1 VQTSTAQDPHD
12 TQECTISPTQRY
24 AKKQAKARQRRRLK
38 AQERLERDRRQA
50 QHAAQVLEQALH
62 DLGLPE
68 DLVVEIEAR
77 LRSQQ
82 KLLGK
87 ICGVMFPSLFGC
99 RTNTELCRVR
109 GWDKNLPSRLLGAL
123 PKRSWLKRLRHLG
136 VEVLEPLWRH
146 AASKSE
152 ATRSRW
158 QWTWVGD
165 DSVFKKYGEQL
176 GLVGTWWSGQEHRV
190 LSGIDG
196 VLLVVV
202 IGDGKLVVPVD
213 FAIRRPDPTGP
224 GAPCRDKLHWVQVML
239 DGRIAALRRRGV
251 HLPPPIVV
259 ADSWFSDSK
268 LMRHVATTHQGT
280 FLVEGKSTY
289 VFKLPDGRQVK
300 GHDLQQDRDWPWR
313 YSEQVPGV
321 RYARLR
327 ATSPTYGAV
336 TLIVVDELKE
346 EQFYVMCLA
355 TAISG
360 PRLIRAWKRRHWI
373 EYCFRTLKHLLA
385 TGACQVHSED
395 AYYGH
400 LVLRLMG
407 CLVLFYASRVICKG
421 RLTMEEIIFSLKHYW
436 RFIDSEALELHALSW
451 GVDEKA
457 A

>member
-1 VQTSTAQDPHD
+1 MCSTTRDVKRH
-12 TQECTISPTQRY
+12 
-24 AKKQAKARQRRRLK
+24 AKARQRRRRT
-38 AQERLERDRRQA
+38 AQERLAHDRRQA
-50 QHAAQVLEQALH
+50 QHVAKVVEQALH
-62 DLGLPE
+62 DLGLP
-68 DLVVEIEAR
+68 DNLVAEIEGR

-82 KLLGK
+82 KLLSK
-87 ICGVMFPSLFGC
+87 ICGMMFPPLFGC

-109 GWDKNLPSRLLGAL
+109 GWDKNLPARLLGAL
-123 PKRSWLKRLRHLG
+123 PKRSWLKRLRRLG
-136 VEVLEPLWRH
+136 MDVLVPLWH
-146 AASKSE
+146 ASANKSA

-202 IGDGKLVVPVD
+202 IGEGKLVVPVD

-224 GAPCRDKLHWVQVML
+224 GAPCRDKLHWLQVML
-239 DGRIAALRRRGV
+239 NGRMAAFRRRGV
-251 HLPPPIVV
+251 ALPPPMVV

-268 LMRHVATTHQGT
+268 LMRHVATTHEGT

-289 VFKLPDGRQVK
+289 TFALPDGRQVK
-300 GHDLQQDRDWPWR
+300 GSDLRQPSDWPWR
-313 YSEQVPGV
+313 ESPQVLGV
-321 RYARLR
+321 RYVRLR

-336 TLIVVDELKE
+336 TIVMVHEPGVEL
-346 EQFYVMCLA
+346 YCLLCLE
-355 TAISG
+355 TDISG

-373 EYCFRTLKHLLA
+373 EHCFRTLKHLLA
-385 TGACQVHSED
+385 TGACQMQSED

-407 CLVLFYASRVICKG
+407 CLVLFYTSRVICKG
-421 RLTMEEIIFSLKHYW
+421 QLSMEEIIFSLKHYW
-436 RFIDSEALELHALSW
+436 RFVDCEALELKALSQ
-451 GVDEKA
+451 GGDEKA

>member
-1 VQTSTAQDPHD
+1 M
-12 TQECTISPTQRY
+12 QEHPMSRTRQYHKR
-24 AKKQAKARQRRRLK
+24 QAKAIQRRRRT
-38 AQERLERDRRQA
+38 AAERLQRDRRQA
-50 QHAAQVLEQALH
+50 QQAAEALRQALD

-68 DLVVEIEAR
+68 DLVAEIEGR
-77 LRSQQ
+77 LHSQHT
-82 KLLGK
+82 LLGK
-87 ICGVMFPSLFGC
+87 IVGVMCPPLYGC

-123 PKRSWLKRLRHLG
+123 PKRSWSKRLRRLG
-136 VEVLEPLWRH
+136 LEVLVPLWRY
-146 AASKSE
+146 AASTSA

-158 QWTWVGD
+158 QWTWLGD
-165 DSVFKKYGEQL
+165 DSVFKKYSEQL

-213 FAIRRPDPTGP
+213 FAIRRPGPTGP
-224 GAPCRDKLHWVQVML
+224 GGPCRNKLHWLQVML
-239 DGRIAALRRRGV
+239 DGRMAAFRRRGV
-251 HLPPPIVV
+251 ELPPPMVV
-259 ADSWFSDSK
+259 ADSWFGDSK
-268 LMRHVATTHQGT
+268 LMRHVATAHQGT

-289 VFKLPDGRQVK
+289 VFALPDGRQVK
-300 GHDLQQDRDWPWR
+300 GHDLQQHCEWPWR
-313 YSEQVPGV
+313 SSAQVPGV

-336 TLIVVDELKE
+336 TLIVVSAPRE
-346 EQFYVMCLA
+346 EQFYVMCLD

-373 EYCFRTLKHLLA
+373 EHCFRTLKHLLA
-385 TGACQVHSED
+385 AGACQVHNED

-407 CLVLFYASRVICKG
+407 CLVLFYTSRVVCQG
-421 RLTMEEIIFSLKHYW
+421 RLTIEIHQSCNLRRINV
-436 RFIDSEALELHALSW
+436 ALFTVSSS
-451 GVDEKA
+451 
-457 A
+457 